1 MPNRCPK
8 CGKILNGS
16 NICPVCGSAAVS
28 VNVQKQQ
35 SGSEKVICRNCGKV
49 YQNKK
54 QICPV
59 CGAKNAAYVPKAK
72 VSVQVSADD
81 HCPNCGKK
89 LGSAE
94 MICPV
99 CGYVKQG
106 EPKPKPNPKPV
117 PPIPAPVPPKHR
129 RSLLP
134 LLLPIAA
141 VVSVATVIYVYR
153 STSSNMPET
162 APANADAAANLVTAQ
177 QTVGEALNEVMS
189 TDEFDKAD
197 IDTRKE
203 LVSGALDDMQEQGYI
218 QEPVYNAVSEL
229 YEYDY
234 TAGGKGGVML
244 VEFSDDVSGIAKDY
258 ADKDSSGK
266 VINVKNKLEYD
277 TSKYSYKEKD
287 LSAKVMY
294 GLGYDEMLRELKN
307 RDNVWNSEGLK
318 AYIDEDCTVEDFAD
332 SLGECSFLDI
342 REHGMMYQETPVICT
357 MEIVTEDNLIKYLDD
372 VLNDRVIL
380 INFEDDPSHAKYV
393 LMPDF
398 FTKHYQ
404 NNELSNTIIYIGACH
419 AYQNDKLVSSF
430 KKSGAKSVVACTD
443 MVYSYYNYYI
453 VDAFVY
459 SLLSGD
465 TVNEALKYATD
476 MWGGD
481 DIQWAKKY
489 FASNAD
495 IKAEIAVPKI
505 ACGGD
510 QRLVTVVEKDEA
522 KTPELVKKI
531 VSWTADKEP
540 GAGDTWIDTFE
551 MYESYRDKYGFEQN
565 EMWFQD
571 LDGDGTPELIVGGYG
586 MRVNEPEQH
595 FFAVYNKSGSVE
607 DGLTTLWTSRRDYGH
622 KAFTL
627 QAYKDSSGNLS
638 FADGELYEYTSPG
651 QSSGDGAYGLYTF
664 TFGNSGSW
672 TKSEEKFYF
681 TKSSDNGSEVYNS
694 FKVSGSSVDAGK
706 FKSSFN
712 SYFSGKTPLKAN
724 VKTILL
730 TDYKSMTQAEREQA
744 LTESYNAFSYK
755 EDSSISA
762 PLSDMVNSISE
773 KAEEPKADSS
783 SEKPSDNS
791 QEQKQNTSNPF
802 AVYAD
807 KLAKLYAEKSG
818 ASPYYYVV
826 DLDLDGNY
834 ELVWIDEGGASTS
847 EARVF
852 KADSSGNLADLGTFN
867 CGGRAQLLYSSYYG
881 CFVTDYLS
889 TDVNDNYENIEFI
902 NKVSVSSGKVST
914 EKVAETSMSER
925 DAYGLS
931 SPTAGY
937 SYDGGGADEVKALAM
952 SNQF

>member
-1 MPNRCPK
+1 MECPNC
-8 CGKILNGS
+8 
-16 NICPVCGSAAVS
+16 
-28 VNVQKQQ
+28 
-35 SGSEKVICRNCGKV
+35 
-49 YQNKK
+49 KK
-54 QICPV
+54 PL
-59 CGAKNAAYVPKAK
+59 ANNMKK
-72 VSVQVSADD
+72 
-81 HCPNCGKK
+81 CPNCGYDISKYKDLSSITFYNNAKK
-89 LGSAE
+89 KNLLADFVLEDDGTH
-94 MICPV
+94 IVKCPNCNNLNTDKDEFCTV
-99 CGYVKQG
+99 CGRQLIL
-106 EPKPKPNPKPV
+106 PKNNVQNPRS
-117 PPIPAPVPPKHR
+117 HR

-141 VVSVATVIYVYR
+141 VVSVAAVIYVYR

-162 APANADAAANLVTAQ
+162 APANADAAAELVTAQ

-189 TDEFDKAD
+189 TDEFEKAD

-203 LVSGALDDMQEQGYI
+203 LVGGALDDMQEQGYI

-234 TAGGKGGVML
+234 TSGGKGGVMI

-294 GLGYDEMLRELKN
+294 GLGYDDILKMLKN
-307 RDNVWNSEGLK
+307 RNSVWSSEGLN
-318 AYIDEDCTVEDFAD
+318 AYIDEDCTVEDFA
-332 SLGECSFLDI
+332 SGLGECSFLDI
-342 REHGMMYQETPVICT
+342 QEHGIMYADEPIICT
-357 MEIVTEDNLIKYLDD
+357 KDLATAENIVKYSNDIFS
-372 VLNDRVIL
+372 DRVL
-380 INFEDDPSHAKYV
+380 FLTTTEEPNKSYYA
-393 LMPDF
+393 LTPDF
-398 FTKHYQ
+398 FKNHYT
-404 NNELSNTIIYIGACH
+404 NNELKNTIVNIGSCEG
-419 AYQNDKLVSSF
+419 YKNDKLVNAF
-430 KKSGAKSVVACTD
+430 KSAGAKSVLGCTD
-443 MVYSYYNYYI
+443 TVYTEYDYDI

-476 MWGGD
+476 IWGGD

-510 QRLVTVVEKDEA
+510 QRLVTVVEKEEA
-522 KTPELVKKI
+522 KTPELVKEI

-638 FADGELYEYTSPG
+638 FADGELYEYTSSDQPN
-651 QSSGDGAYGLYTF
+651 GDGAYGLYTF

-755 EDSSISA
+755 EDSSIYA

-791 QEQKQNTSNPF
+791 QEQKQNTSDPF

-807 KLAKLYAEKSG
+807 KLAKLYADKSS

-834 ELVWIDEGGASTS
+834 ELVWIDEGGASAS

>member
-1 MPNRCPK
+1 MECPNC
-8 CGKILNGS
+8 
-16 NICPVCGSAAVS
+16 
-28 VNVQKQQ
+28 
-35 SGSEKVICRNCGKV
+35 
-49 YQNKK
+49 KK
-54 QICPV
+54 PL
-59 CGAKNAAYVPKAK
+59 ANNMKK
-72 VSVQVSADD
+72 
-81 HCPNCGKK
+81 CPNCGYDISKYKDLSSITFYNNAKK
-89 LGSAE
+89 KNLLADFVLEDDGTH
-94 MICPV
+94 IVKCPNCNNLNTDKDEFCTV
-99 CGYVKQG
+99 CGRQLIL
-106 EPKPKPNPKPV
+106 PKNNVQNPRS
-117 PPIPAPVPPKHR
+117 HR
-129 RSLLP
+129 HSRLP

-141 VVSVATVIYVYR
+141 VVSVAAVIYVYR
-153 STSSNMPET
+153 STSSNIPET
-162 APANADAAANLVTAQ
+162 APANADAAAELVTAQ

-203 LVSGALDDMQEQGYI
+203 LVGGALNDMQEQGYI

-234 TAGGKGGVML
+234 TSGGKGGVMI

-294 GLGYDEMLRELKN
+294 GLGYDDILKMLKN
-307 RDNVWNSEGLK
+307 RNSVWSSEGLN
-318 AYIDEDCTVEDFAD
+318 AYIDEDCTVEDFA
-332 SLGECSFLDI
+332 SGLGECSFLDI
-342 REHGMMYQETPVICT
+342 QEHGIMYADEPIICT
-357 MEIVTEDNLIKYLDD
+357 KDLATAENIVKYSNDIFS
-372 VLNDRVIL
+372 DRVL
-380 INFEDDPSHAKYV
+380 FLTTTEEPNKSYYA
-393 LMPDF
+393 LTPDF
-398 FTKHYQ
+398 FKNHYT
-404 NNELSNTIIYIGACH
+404 NNELKNTIVNIGSCEG
-419 AYQNDKLVSSF
+419 YKNDKLVNAF
-430 KKSGAKSVVACTD
+430 KSAGAKSVLGCTD
-443 MVYSYYNYYI
+443 TVYTEYDYDI

-510 QRLVTVVEKDEA
+510 QRLVTVVEKEEA
-522 KTPELVKKI
+522 KTPELVKEI

-638 FADGELYEYTSPG
+638 FADGELYEYTSSDQPN
-651 QSSGDGAYGLYTF
+651 GDGAYSLYTF

-834 ELVWIDEGGASTS
+834 ELVWIDEGGASAS

>member
-1 MPNRCPK
+1 MECPNC
-8 CGKILNGS
+8 
-16 NICPVCGSAAVS
+16 
-28 VNVQKQQ
+28 
-35 SGSEKVICRNCGKV
+35 
-49 YQNKK
+49 KK
-54 QICPV
+54 PL
-59 CGAKNAAYVPKAK
+59 ANNMKK
-72 VSVQVSADD
+72 
-81 HCPNCGKK
+81 CPNCGYDISKYKDLSSITFYNNAKK
-89 LGSAE
+89 KNLLADFVLEDDGTH
-94 MICPV
+94 IVKCPNCNNLNTDKDEFCTV
-99 CGYVKQG
+99 CGRQLIL
-106 EPKPKPNPKPV
+106 PKNNVQNPRS
-117 PPIPAPVPPKHR
+117 HR
-129 RSLLP
+129 HSRLH

-141 VVSVATVIYVYR
+141 VVSVAAVIYVYR

-162 APANADAAANLVTAQ
+162 APANADAAAELVTAQ

-203 LVSGALDDMQEQGYI
+203 LVGGALDDMQEQGYI
-218 QEPVYNAVSEL
+218 QEPVYNAVCEL

-234 TAGGKGGVML
+234 TAGGKGGVMI

-287 LSAKVMY
+287 LSTKVMY
-294 GLGYDEMLRELKN
+294 GLGYDDILKMLKN
-307 RDNVWNSEGLK
+307 RNSVWSSEGLN
-318 AYIDEDCTVEDFAD
+318 AYIDEDCTVEDFA
-332 SLGECSFLDI
+332 SGLGECSFLDI
-342 REHGMMYQETPVICT
+342 QEHGIMYADEPIICT
-357 MEIVTEDNLIKYLDD
+357 KDLATAENIVKYSNDIFS
-372 VLNDRVIL
+372 DRVL
-380 INFEDDPSHAKYV
+380 FLTTTEEPNKSYYA
-393 LMPDF
+393 LTPDF
-398 FTKHYQ
+398 FKNHYT
-404 NNELSNTIIYIGACH
+404 NNELKNTIVNIGSCEG
-419 AYQNDKLVSSF
+419 YKNDKLVNAF
-430 KKSGAKSVVACTD
+430 KSAGAKSVLGCTD
-443 MVYSYYNYYI
+443 TVYTEYDYDI

-510 QRLVTVVEKDEA
+510 QRLVTVVEKEEA
-522 KTPELVKKI
+522 KTPELVKEI

-638 FADGELYEYTSPG
+638 FADGELYEYTSSDQPN
-651 QSSGDGAYGLYTF
+651 GDGAYSLYTF

-730 TDYKSMTQAEREQA
+730 TDYKSMTQSEREQA

-791 QEQKQNTSNPF
+791 QEQKQNTSDPF

-807 KLAKLYAEKSG
+807 KLAKLYAEKSS

-834 ELVWIDEGGASTS
+834 ELVWIDEGGASAS